1 MFDNLSKKDKYY
13 LLFITIF
20 SCILVGYY
28 INFNNNIGIFC
39 SDVYIYL
46 LNSLHYNGE
55 NIANTQNLY
64 LSPLICFITSLFF
77 KIGFVDKNAIY
88 IVTGV
93 FAIFGNIGLYFL
105 LKRFFNENLSLCGCI
120 IYSSLPLYLIWLANG
135 TLDVPAVSMI
145 IWIGLFTI
153 LAVDENPKYYTP
165 LILLIVLGIFT
176 RYTVLLTIPAFILYY
191 IFKKGFKIKRNE
203 LKYILIGIIIGA
215 ILIALT
221 LGFILP
227 MSNGSFG
234 AENQISDGINGNQG
248 SHIDPAYNSDIS
260 YYIINIPNFIS
271 NSHSFFNANP
281 VLENPTILS
290 WVIIVILAVGMCIW
304 IYDHKRKFEKKDIY
318 PIIFFILAI
327 ITFTKTSSVITTIL
341 VLVGLYLMGKDSP
354 NKNIYFMLGWIF
366 SNIIFI
372 SYYNIKVNRYF
383 LPVFVPIIY
392 FILLSIEN
400 IEKHF
405 KFKRN
410 IITPILIALFILQA
424 FIFPLTFDLTDE
436 YSATEDVS
444 NYIIANNPD
453 YKNMTIG
460 VYNIRPF
467 SWWLG
472 KNITGIVSDNE
483 TAIDESNATYYISN
497 RQLTNI
503 SNYTPIENFGKIYLY
518 EKSV

>member
-1 MFDNLSKKDKYY
+1 MFGNLNKKDKYY

-55 NIANTQNLY
+55 YVANPKNLY

-88 IVTGV
+88 IVTGA
-93 FAIFGNIGLYFL
+93 FAIFGNIGFYIL
-105 LKRFFNENLSLCGCI
+105 LKKFFNENLSLCGTV

-145 IWIGLFTI
+145 IWIGIFTI
-153 LAVDENPKYYTP
+153 LAVDENPKYYSL
-165 LILLIVLGIFT
+165 LILFIVLGVFT
-176 RYTVLLTIPAFILYY
+176 RYTVLLTIPAFLLYY
-191 IFKKGFKIKRNE
+191 IFKNGFKIKRKD
-203 LKYILIGIIIGA
+203 LKYILIGIIIA
-215 ILIALT
+215 IILCAVT
-221 LGFILP
+221 LGLILH

-248 SHIDPAYNSDIS
+248 SQIDPAYNSDIS
-260 YYIINIPNFIS
+260 YYIMNIANFIS
-271 NSHSFFNANP
+271 NSHSFFKTNP
-281 VLENPTILS
+281 VLESPTILS
-290 WVIIVILAVGMCIW
+290 WAILAIIAAGMCIW

-318 PIIFFILAI
+318 PIIFFLLAI
-327 ITFTKTSSVITTIL
+327 ISFTKISSVITTIL
-341 VLVGLYLMGKDSP
+341 VLIGLYLLGKDSP
-354 NKNIYFMLGWIF
+354 NKNMYFMLGWIF
-366 SNIIFI
+366 SNVIFI

-383 LPVFVPIIY
+383 LPVFPPIIY
-392 FILLSIEN
+392 FILLSIES
-400 IEKHF
+400 IENHL
-405 KFKRN
+405 KFNKN
-410 IITPILIALFILQA
+410 IIAPILIFLFILQA
-424 FIFPLTFDLTDE
+424 FTFPLTFDLTDE
-436 YSATEDVS
+436 YKATEDVS
-444 NYIIANNPD
+444 NYIIDNNPD

-472 KNITGIVSDNE
+472 KNIIGLVSDNE
-483 TAIDESNATYYISN
+483 SAIDKSNATYYISN
-497 RQLTNI
+497 RPLANI